1 MCKEMLACCS
11 SANDEIS
18 CNTKSSKAQGGY
30 EELKDVTILAK
41 MTRLNIFLS
50 KTVFT
55 SERSQLLRGECGSY
69 ERKVRAYAANSE
81 YKDKGVRSK
90 SA

>member
-1 MCKEMLACCS
+1 
-11 SANDEIS
+11 
-18 CNTKSSKAQGGY
+18 
-30 EELKDVTILAK
+30 